1 MPEHRCR
8 MRILITGHKG
18 FIGQNMVKALSDHD
32 LSLCEWDD
40 QYCLYGI
47 DRVIHLGAISDTRC
61 QDWVALRK
69 QNVGFS
75 ITLIEQCQKYGI
87 PIQVASSASVY
98 GPNNTTFRED
108 DPVEPAN
115 LYAESKVLVE
125 QYVQTM
131 TPTSPVQI
139 FRYFNVYGPHEDH
152 KGDQASP
159 FHKFREQAKTG
170 TVKIFEGS
178 YNFRRDFIHVD
189 QVIDAHKK
197 FFEVSESGIW
207 NVGTGKTLS
216 FEEVAV
222 LASSEFAAKIQA
234 IPMPSDLVGYQKFTK
249 ADMKKL
255 TATIEFSKKLL
266 ESATKRLQAL
276 E

>member
-1 MPEHRCR
+1 

-32 LSLCEWDD
+32 LNLCEWGD
-40 QYCLYGI
+40 QYSLYGI

-75 ITLIEQCQKYGI
+75 ITLIEQCQRYGI

-98 GPNNTTFRED
+98 GPDNTTFSED
-108 DPVEPAN
+108 DPVAPAN
-115 LYAESKVLVE
+115 LYAESKALVE
-125 QYVQTM
+125 QYVQKM

-178 YNFRRDFIHVD
+178 SNFRRDFIHVD
-189 QVIDAHKK
+189 QVIDVHKK

-207 NVGTGKTLS
+207 NVGTGETLS

-222 LASSEFAAKIQA
+222 LASSEFPAKIQA
-234 IPMPSDLVGYQKFTK
+234 IPMPKDLVGYQKFTK
-249 ADMKKL
+249 ANISKL
-255 TATIEFSKKLL
+255 ASTIKLN
-266 ESATKRLQAL
+266 
-276 E
+276 